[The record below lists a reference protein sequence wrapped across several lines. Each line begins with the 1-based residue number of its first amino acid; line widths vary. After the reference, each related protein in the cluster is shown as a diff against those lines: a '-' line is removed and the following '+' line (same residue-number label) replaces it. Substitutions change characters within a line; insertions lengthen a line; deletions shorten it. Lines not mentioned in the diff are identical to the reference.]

1 MTIATR
7 RRRNVLIVL
16 VLAVGV
22 FGTHNAYDAALY
34 DSTFLTGWTLFIS
47 ILMLTLFNLRKKLTM
62 VPIGSNASWL
72 QFHIYLG
79 ALTVLVFAL
88 HVGWRLPDGFIE
100 VSLAIL
106 FVVVAGTGIAG
117 VVLSRT
123 LPKRL
128 TRRGE
133 EVILERVPSFLA
145 VLREEAEQVVIRS
158 ATETGSNTIR
168 DFYSENLHSFFM
180 RPKNFLEHLI
190 ASNRGLFGLLTEID
204 NTDRYFNERERELFG
219 ELRALVVKKD
229 ELDFHYA
236 LQTTL
241 KAWLLIHIPATY
253 ALIILAVLHLVVV
266 HAFSGG
272 VG

>member
-123 LPKRL
+123 S
-128 TRRGE
+128 
-133 EVILERVPSFLA
+133 PS
-145 VLREEAEQVVIRS
+145 
-158 ATETGSNTIR
+158 
-168 DFYSENLHSFFM
+168 D
-180 RPKNFLEHLI
+180 
-190 ASNRGLFGLLTEID
+190 
-204 NTDRYFNERERELFG
+204 
-219 ELRALVVKKD
+219 
-229 ELDFHYA
+229 
-236 LQTTL
+236 
-241 KAWLLIHIPATY
+241 
-253 ALIILAVLHLVVV
+253 
-266 HAFSGG
+266 
-272 VG
+272 